1 MDSGLTDEQRTAI
14 ECNRAAALE
23 RRRQVERR
31 ERACGRQV
39 FDWLAVIDLE
49 STCDEPTNPAPQEIL
64 ELPCVLVN
72 LRSLELS
79 GSWRTYV
86 RPTEHPKLSGFC
98 TQLTGITQEQADG
111 GVPLAT
117 ALVSLDA
124 FLSSH
129 GALAGSLLCATW
141 SEWDL
146 GHMLA
151 SEARW
156 RRLQLPP
163 YLQRWCDLR
172 SIFRRHYPRAQGG
185 LEEACATAGVPWEG
199 RAHSGLDDATNTARL
214 AVHCALR
221 GEAFAVTGGFKG
233 AAPAQPRQATLHEA
247 FSAAAVEPA
256 GAATGAASS
265 IGGAQRCACGVA
277 EILRAVQRP
286 GPNNGRLFYSCG
298 RYTATAGAVCQT
310 FVWAP
315 PGTVL
320 PERKWGRKRRGAT

>member
-1 MDSGLTDEQRTAI
+1 MENALSDEQRTTI
-14 ECNRAAALE
+14 ETKRAAALE

-49 STCDEPTNPAPQEIL
+49 STCDEPANPAPQEVI
-64 ELPCVLVN
+64 ELPCVLLN
-72 LRSLELS
+72 LRTLELCS
-79 GSWRTYV
+79 SCRSYV
-86 RPTEHPKLSGFC
+86 RPTEHPKLSEFC
-98 TQLTGITQEQADG
+98 TQLTGITQEQVDG
-111 GVPLAT
+111 GVPLAA
-117 ALVSLDA
+117 ALASLDA
-124 FLSSH
+124 FLASH
-129 GALAGSLLCATW
+129 GALSSVLCATW
-141 SEWDL
+141 SDWDL
-146 GHMLA
+146 SHMLA

-156 RRLQLPP
+156 RRLQLPA

-172 SIFRRHYPRAQGG
+172 SVFRRHYPRAQGG

-199 RAHSGLDDATNTARL
+199 RAHCGLDDALNTARL

-221 GEAFAVTGGFKG
+221 GEVFAVMGGFKG

-247 FSAAAVEPA
+247 FSTAAVDAA
-256 GAATGAASS
+256 GAAPTV
-265 IGGAQRCACGVA
+265 GGAPRCACGVA
-277 EILRAVQRP
+277 ASLRAVQRP

-315 PGTVL
+315 SGTVL
-320 PERKWGRKRRGAT
+320 PERKRGRKRRGAA

>member
-1 MDSGLTDEQRTAI
+1 MDSALTDEQRTAI
-14 ECNRAAALE
+14 ESKRAAALE

-49 STCDEPTNPAPQEIL
+49 CTCDEPTNPAPQEVV

-72 LRSLELS
+72 LHSLELS
-79 GSWRTYV
+79 ASWRTYV
-86 RPTEHPKLSGFC
+86 RPTEHPTLSDFC
-98 TQLTGITQEQADG
+98 TRLMGITQEQADS
-111 GVPLAT
+111 GVPLAA
-117 ALVSLDA
+117 ALASLDA
-124 FLSSH
+124 FLSSR
-129 GALAGSLLCATW
+129 GALSSVLCATW
-141 SEWDL
+141 SDWDL

-172 SIFRRHYPRAQGG
+172 SVFRRHYPRAQGG
-185 LEEACATAGVPWEG
+185 LEEACATAGVLWEG
-199 RAHSGLDDATNTARL
+199 RAHCGLDDATNTARL

-233 AAPAQPRQATLHEA
+233 AAPVQPRQATLHEA
-247 FSAAAVEPA
+247 FSTAAVESA
-256 GAATGAASS
+256 GAASTF
-265 IGGAQRCACGVA
+265 GGVLRCACGVA
-277 EILRAVQRP
+277 ASLRAVQRP

-298 RYTATAGAVCQT
+298 RYTQTAGAVCQT

-315 PGTVL
+315 PGAAL
-320 PERKWGRKRRGAT
+320 PERKWGRKRRGAA